1 MNDEH
6 VPVVIIGGGPSGLTA
21 AAELASVVEGPVVV
35 LDREARMGGIPRH
48 SDHTGYALRDLRRLM
63 TGPAYA
69 RELTR
74 RAEEAGA
81 LLRPTTMVTGWSD
94 DRQMEITSPGGRDTI
109 SADAVVLATGARERP
124 RPARR
129 IPGGRPAGVL
139 TTGQLQNAVHLHHQ
153 HIGTTA
159 VVVGAELVS
168 WTAVLTLREAGCGT
182 VLMTTAYKKSE
193 AYAAF
198 RGVGRFALRVQV
210 STRTRVVR
218 INGRTRVES
227 VEVEDLDTGTR
238 RVVDCDTV
246 VMTGDWIPDHE
257 LARTAGLE
265 MDSATRGPVVD
276 GSLRTSKEGVF
287 AIGNL
292 VHPVDTADIAALDG
306 RHIRNAVLRHLD
318 GSNASPD
325 AALELRAEEPLR
337 WIVPQV
343 IHAGEAPARG
353 RLLSWSDAFQNFPT
367 VEALQAG
374 RVIARKRLAWPATP
388 GRMFRIPAD
397 LLQRVDATQG
407 PVTIRLRD

>member
-6 VPVVIIGGGPSGLTA
+6 APVVIIGGGPSGLTA

-48 SDHTGYALRDLRRLM
+48 SDHIGYALRDLRRLM

-81 LLRPTTMVTGWSD
+81 LLRPATMVTGWSD
-94 DRQMEITSPGGRDTI
+94 DRQMEITSPGGRGTI

-168 WTAVLTLREAGCGT
+168 WSAVLTLREAGCGT

-198 RGVGRFALRVQV
+198 RGVGWFALRVQV

-397 LLQRVDATQG
+397 LLRRVDATQG